1 MVYVHTNLSGF
12 KFSSLN
18 QGKNY
23 SVVKGVIYGS
33 YDDLY

>member
-1 MVYVHTNLSGF
+1 MAYVHMNLSGC
-12 KFSSLN
+12 KFNSLN

-33 YDDLY
+33 YDDIY